1 MENSFQT
8 LNWFAIIASTLLSFV
23 VGSMWYSPILFGKLW
38 QREAALSDDKLKN
51 GNMGLIFGGAFIL
64 IFISMFNL
72 AMFLGPK
79 ADLSFGVM
87 AGFLTGF
94 GWVATSIG
102 VLYLFERRSVK
113 LFFINAGYH
122 IICFT
127 ASGAIIGVWK

>member
-8 LNWFAIIASTLLSFV
+8 LNWIAISASTLLSFI
-23 VGSMWYSPILFGKLW
+23 VGSLWYSPILFGKLW
-38 QREAALSDDKLKN
+38 QSEAGLSDEKLKN

-79 ADLSFGVM
+79 ADLSFGMM

-102 VLYLFERRSVK
+102 VLYLFERRSLK

-127 ASGAIIGVWK
+127 ASGAILGGWE

>member
-8 LNWFAIIASTLLSFV
+8 LNWLAIIAATLLSFIIGAV
-23 VGSMWYSPILFGKLW
+23 WYSPVLFGKVW
-38 QREAALSDDKLKN
+38 QREAGLSDEQLKN
-51 GNMGLIFGGAFIL
+51 SNMALIFGGALLL
-64 IFISMFNL
+64 IFISVFNL

-79 ADLSFGVM
+79 SDLKFGII

-94 GWVATSIG
+94 GWVATSLG
-102 VLYLFERRSVK
+102 VLYLFERKSLK
-113 LFFINAGYH
+113 FFFINSTYN

>member
-8 LNWFAIIASTLLSFV
+8 LNWLAIIAATLLSFV
-23 VGSMWYSPILFGKLW
+23 IGSLWYSPVLFGKIWMKEVQLNEE
-38 QREAALSDDKLKN
+38 QMKN
-51 GNMGLIFGGAFIL
+51 SNMALIFGTAFLL

-79 ADLSFGVM
+79 SDLSFGLM

-102 VLYLFERRSVK
+102 VLYLFERRSLK
-113 LFFINAGYH
+113 LFFINSGYH
-122 IICFT
+122 IVCFT
-127 ASGAIIGVWK
+127 LSGAIIGSWK

>member
-8 LNWFAIIASTLLSFV
+8 LNWLAIIAATLLSFIIGAV
-23 VGSMWYSPILFGKLW
+23 WYSPVLFGKVW
-38 QREAALSDDKLKN
+38 QREAGLSDEQLKN
-51 GNMGLIFGGAFIL
+51 SNMAVIFGGALLL
-64 IFISMFNL
+64 IFISVFNL

-79 ADLSFGVM
+79 SDLKFGII

-94 GWVATSIG
+94 GWVATSLG
-102 VLYLFERRSVK
+102 VLYLFERKSLK
-113 LFFINAGYH
+113 FFFINSMYN

>member
-8 LNWFAIIASTLLSFV
+8 LNWIAISASTLLSFI
-23 VGSMWYSPILFGKLW
+23 VGSLWYSPILFGKLW
-38 QREAALSDDKLKN
+38 QKEAGISDDKLKT
-51 GNMGLIFGGAFIL
+51 GNMGIIFGGAFIL
-64 IFISMFNL
+64 IFVSMFNL

-79 ADLSFGVM
+79 ADLSFGMM

-102 VLYLFERRSVK
+102 VLYLFERRSIK

-127 ASGAIIGVWK
+127 ASGAILGGWK

>member
-8 LNWFAIIASTLLSFV
+8 LNWIAVIATTFLSFII
-23 VGSMWYSPILFGKLW
+23 GSMWYSPILFGKQW
-38 QREAALSDDKLKN
+38 QIEAGVSDEKLKN
-51 GNMGLIFGGAFIL
+51 GNMGVIFGGAFIL

-79 ADLSFGVM
+79 ADITFGLI

-102 VLYLFERRSVK
+102 VLYLFERRSLK

-122 IICFT
+122 IISFT
-127 ASGAIIGVWK
+127 ISGAIIGIWK

>member
-8 LNWFAIIASTLLSFV
+8 LNWFAIITATLLSFV
-23 VGSMWYSPILFGKLW
+23 VGSLWYSPALFGKLW
-38 QREAALSDDKLKN
+38 QSEAGLSDEKLKN

-72 AMFLGPK
+72 AMFLGPA
-79 ADLSFGVM
+79 ADLSFGIM
-87 AGFLTGF
+87 AGFMTGF

-102 VLYLFERRSVK
+102 VLYLFERRSIK

-122 IICFT
+122 IVCFT
-127 ASGAIIGVWK
+127 ASGAILGAWK

>member
-8 LNWFAIIASTLLSFV
+8 LNWVAISATTLLSFIL
-23 VGSMWYSPILFGKLW
+23 GSLWYSPILFGKLW
-38 QREAALSDDKLKN
+38 QKEAGISDNKLKT
-51 GNMGLIFGGAFIL
+51 GNMGIIFGGAFIL

-79 ADLSFGVM
+79 ADLSFGMM

-102 VLYLFERRSVK
+102 VLYLFERRSLK

-127 ASGAIIGVWK
+127 ASGAILGGWK

>member
-8 LNWFAIIASTLLSFV
+8 LNWIAISASTLLSFIL
-23 VGSMWYSPILFGKLW
+23 GSLWYSPVLFGKLW
-38 QREAALSDDKLKN
+38 QSEAGLSDEKLKN

-79 ADLSFGVM
+79 ADLSFGMM

-102 VLYLFERRSVK
+102 VLYLFERRSLK

-122 IICFT
+122 LLRFT
-127 ASGAIIGVWK
+127 ASGAILGGWK

>member
-8 LNWFAIIASTLLSFV
+8 LNWIAISASTLLSFIL
-23 VGSMWYSPILFGKLW
+23 GSLWYSPILFGKLW
-38 QREAALSDDKLKN
+38 QKEAGISDNKLKT
-51 GNMGLIFGGAFIL
+51 GNMGIIFGGAFIL

-79 ADLSFGVM
+79 ADLSFGMM

-102 VLYLFERRSVK
+102 VLYLFERRSLK

-127 ASGAIIGVWK
+127 ASGAILGGWK

>member
-8 LNWFAIIASTLLSFV
+8 LNWIAISASTLLSFIL
-23 VGSMWYSPILFGKLW
+23 GSLWYSPILFGKLW
-38 QREAALSDDKLKN
+38 QKEAGISDNKLKT
-51 GNMGLIFGGAFIL
+51 GNMGIIFGGAFIL

-79 ADLSFGVM
+79 ADLSFGMM

-102 VLYLFERRSVK
+102 VLYLFERRSLK

-127 ASGAIIGVWK
+127 ASGAILGGWE

>member
-8 LNWFAIIASTLLSFV
+8 LNWIAISASTLLSFI
-23 VGSMWYSPILFGKLW
+23 VGSLWYSPILFGKLW
-38 QREAALSDDKLKN
+38 QKEAGISDNKLKA
-51 GNMGLIFGGAFIL
+51 GNMGIIFGGAFIL

-79 ADLSFGVM
+79 ADLSFGMM

-102 VLYLFERRSVK
+102 VLYLFERRSLK

-127 ASGAIIGVWK
+127 ASGAILGGWE

>member
-1 MENSFQT
+1 MDSSFQS
-8 LNWFAIIASTLLSFV
+8 LNWLAIISSTLLSFI
-23 VGSMWYSPILFGKLW
+23 VGSMWYSPILFGKTW
-38 QREAALSDDKLKN
+38 QREAGLSDEQMKN
-51 GNMGLIFGGAFIL
+51 ANMAMIFGGAFIL

-79 ADLSFGVM
+79 SDVSFGIM

-102 VLYLFERRSVK
+102 VLYLFERRSLK

-122 IICFT
+122 IVCFT
-127 ASGAIIGVWK
+127 ASGAILGAWK

>member
-8 LNWFAIIASTLLSFV
+8 LNWIAISASTLLSFIL
-23 VGSMWYSPILFGKLW
+23 GSLWYSPVLFGKLW
-38 QREAALSDDKLKN
+38 QSEAGLSDEKLKN

-79 ADLSFGVM
+79 ADLSFGMM

-102 VLYLFERRSVK
+102 VLYLFERRSLK

-127 ASGAIIGVWK
+127 ASGAILGGWK

>member
-8 LNWFAIIASTLLSFV
+8 LNWIAISASTLLSFI
-23 VGSMWYSPILFGKLW
+23 VGSLWYSPILFGKLW
-38 QREAALSDDKLKN
+38 QKEAGISDNKLKT

-79 ADLSFGVM
+79 ADLSFGMM

-102 VLYLFERRSVK
+102 VLYLFERRSLK

-127 ASGAIIGVWK
+127 ASGAILGGWE

>member
-8 LNWFAIIASTLLSFV
+8 LNWIAISASTLLSFI
-23 VGSMWYSPILFGKLW
+23 VGSLWYSPILFGKLW
-38 QREAALSDDKLKN
+38 QKEAGISDNKLKT
-51 GNMGLIFGGAFIL
+51 GNMGIIFGGAFIL

-79 ADLSFGVM
+79 ADLSFGMM

-102 VLYLFERRSVK
+102 VLYLFERRSLK

-127 ASGAIIGVWK
+127 ASGAILGGWE